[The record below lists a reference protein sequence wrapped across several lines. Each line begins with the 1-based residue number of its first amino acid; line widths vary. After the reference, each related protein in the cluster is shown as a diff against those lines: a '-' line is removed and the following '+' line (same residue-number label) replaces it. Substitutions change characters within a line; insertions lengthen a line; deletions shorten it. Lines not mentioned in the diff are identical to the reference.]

1 MKKLILGFVL
11 SIAAALSVKA
21 QLVPSTYLFQL
32 QLNTTADDFLQYWV
46 PLPTVT
52 SDGIWV
58 HDGTANRTYL
68 ANLGTGLSYNSGTR
82 TLSVSGSGGSVTSVG
97 FTSSDFDV
105 VGSPITSSGTITA
118 HLKNTGVVA
127 GTYSGLTVTD
137 KGLVTAGSVRAASYP
152 SRALNTIYQPSS
164 TRDTLVNYSVDVS
177 TSATLLGG
185 QTGTVFLEISPSS
198 TFASGVQ
205 EVGRFVNG
213 NSVSLAIAIT
223 VTQSVTGTLSG
234 YVPSGF
240 YVRLRTA
247 NTTGTPTFNY
257 RSGQE
262 VQL

>member
-1 MKKLILGFVL
+1 MNKLLL
-11 SIAAALSVKA
+11 SLLLSLVGALSAKA
-21 QLVPSTYLFQL
+21 QLTPFTYLFQL
-32 QLNTTADDFLQYWV
+32 QLNSTADDFQQYWV

-52 SDGIWV
+52 SDGLWI

-68 ANLGTGLSYNSGTR
+68 ANLGTGLSYNSATR
-82 TLSVSGSGGSVTSVG
+82 TLSASGAGGSVSSVG
-97 FTSSDFDV
+97 FSSSDFDV
-105 VGSPITSSGTITA
+105 VGSPITSTGTITA

-127 GTYSGLTVTD
+127 GTYSGVTVTE
-137 KGLVTAGSVRAASYP
+137 KGLVTAGTTRAVSYP
-152 SRALNTIYQPSS
+152 TRSLNTIFQPSAS
-164 TRDTLVNYSVDVS
+164 RDTLVNYSVDVS
-177 TSATLLGG
+177 TSATLAGG

-205 EVGRFVNG
+205 EVARFVNG

-223 VTQSVTGTLSG
+223 VTQNVTGTLSG

-247 NTTGTPTFNY
+247 NTTGTPTFAY

-262 VQL
+262 VQQ